1 MWFLFFT
8 GKEFLGN
15 LIKVEFAEKRVPKG
29 GFRGGGGRGT
39 VSLVNDYNGMSYL
52 LIYEVIRLFCLVY
65 ASCTKNLSILNLF
78 CLQNV
83 LFQQLLSFCK
93 QPVTLIFKMKFT
105 FVAEDNNFIHDFKV
119 RVASHA
125 TRVKGLKVYFCT
137 SLVSGQARWQ
147 TCCSM
152 VSDLNDRKLIS

>member
-1 MWFLFFT
+1 MWFPFFT

-15 LIKVEFAEKRVPKG
+15 PIKVEFAEKRVPKG

-52 LIYEVIRLFCLVY
+52 LIYEVIRLFCLLY

-83 LFQQLLSFCK
+83 LFQQLLSF
-93 QPVTLIFKMKFT
+93 
-105 FVAEDNNFIHDFKV
+105 VAEDNNFIHGFKV

>member
-1 MWFLFFT
+1 MWFSFFT

-52 LIYEVIRLFCLVY
+52 LIYEVIRLFVYFMPLVQRIY
-65 ASCTKNLSILNLF
+65 PFRTFF

-83 LFQQLLSFCK
+83 LFQQFVVICK
-93 QPVTLIFKMKFT
+93 QPVFLITLFF
-105 FVAEDNNFIHDFKV
+105 
-119 RVASHA
+119 
-125 TRVKGLKVYFCT
+125 
-137 SLVSGQARWQ
+137 
-147 TCCSM
+147 
-152 VSDLNDRKLIS
+152 